1 MSTVIY
7 KPISGFNK
15 SQQSHLLTFIKQMER
30 KTFPTNEALDFDQEI
45 KKRNTTLI
53 LGTIATGR
61 IAEPVAYL
69 VYVRMGKLAL
79 LHKIC
84 VLETYRRQGVA
95 RAMLTNLCDQ
105 LANHGC
111 ETIQLWVDQDRDPTR
126 RLYSDLGFEEAQCL
140 KDYYALGRT
149 GIRMVLALDKRS

>member
-15 SQQSHLLTFIKQMER
+15 SQQSHLLTVIKQVER

-53 LGTIATGR
+53 LGIIATDR

-84 VLETYRRQGVA
+84 VVETHRRQGVA

-111 ETIQLWVDQDRDPTR
+111 EIIQLWVDQHRDPAR
-126 RLYSDLGFEEAQCL
+126 RLYSDLGFEEVQRL
-140 KDYYALGRT
+140 EDYYGLGRI
-149 GIRMVLALDKRS
+149 GIRMVLALDKGS